1 MPDLREK
8 CERLAER
15 LPPDEGR
22 AWWFQSHADGSPAEL
37 FVNLKPYEGSDW
49 LPSKTIPIPAP
60 DAPLHEHLA
69 FVGRIATAL
78 PEGWR
83 LVQVEDE
90 DAGYGIEPAWVVRF
104 WGRKDGTKV
113 GRAPSP
119 TEAAVD
125 AALAVLEET
134 T

>member
-1 MPDLREK
+1 MPDLRER
-8 CERLAER
+8 CEQLAER
-15 LPPDEGR
+15 LEFHLPVVLTGAAR
-22 AWWFQSHADGSPAEL
+22 FADGTLRFSFGPTDNPNWQT
-37 FVNLKPYEGSDW
+37 V
-49 LPSKTIPIPAP
+49 PAP
-60 DAPLHEHLA
+60 AAPLHEHLA

-119 TEAAVD
+119 TEAAID

-134 T
+134 P